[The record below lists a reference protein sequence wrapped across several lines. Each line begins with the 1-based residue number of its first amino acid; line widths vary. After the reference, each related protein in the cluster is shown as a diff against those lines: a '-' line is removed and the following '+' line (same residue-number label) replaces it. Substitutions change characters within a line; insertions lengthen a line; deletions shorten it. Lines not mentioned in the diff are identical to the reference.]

1 MSSVIDM
8 ETCPRCNNESLLV
21 DYDLRTGEHDYSCE
35 KCGYYHHFS
44 FQYDENM
51 QLIKEDIAYPRENL
65 IFGITDIEGYRF
77 IWHKDLSEIDNL
89 NEYLIIDF
97 LNGVKVFE
105 DMPIGIPNIFDK
117 TQNNKQLYIRGN
129 SFRIDNEDTLVLEKA
144 LSETDEYKGFGVI
157 MINLSDGSNEVC
169 KVSPHM
175 NREDTIKLYEQI
187 ISSFDEDEIVN
198 YSVTWFNPCTNH
210 LEELI

>member
-1 MSSVIDM
+1 M
-8 ETCPRCNNESLLV
+8 
-21 DYDLRTGEHDYSCE
+21 
-35 KCGYYHHFS
+35 
-44 FQYDENM
+44 
-51 QLIKEDIAYPRENL
+51 
-65 IFGITDIEGYRF
+65 
-77 IWHKDLSEIDNL
+77 
-89 NEYLIIDF
+89 
-97 LNGVKVFE
+97 NGVKVFE

-198 YSVTWFNPCTNH
+198 YSVTWFNPWTNH